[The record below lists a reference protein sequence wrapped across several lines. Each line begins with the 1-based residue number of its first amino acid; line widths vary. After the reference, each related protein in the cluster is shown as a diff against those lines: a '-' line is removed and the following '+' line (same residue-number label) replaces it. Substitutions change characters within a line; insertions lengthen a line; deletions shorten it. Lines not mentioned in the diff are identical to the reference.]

1 MITGLIE
8 WFHYEGSGDIK
19 TVATVG
25 KRSADLGL
33 IPGLSQ
39 EFSTAETLEMF
50 KKTCVNRY
58 FELEA
63 ARVYDTGMMKIPI
76 YLSLGQEHIPAAIST
91 VTTDFLIFAQ
101 HRAHSCY
108 LSFGGDIRKLID
120 ELLHRATGCARGMG
134 GSASIHD
141 PSIGMFG
148 HSGLMGDQVPLAV
161 GAALGSGRRVLTV
174 MGDASAEEDFVYGA
188 MGFAA
193 TKRLPVLLICEDNDL
208 SILTRVSTRRSWSIV
223 DVAQSLGIKGI
234 DITDDPWLIAHYVK
248 VFLKDLPAFIN
259 IRTCRHRWHA
269 GTGTDGEPEWNR
281 FELFK
286 LELRRL
292 GLDKEVNEI
301 ESETLREIRETWQQ
315 QLLKP

>member
-1 MITGLIE
+1 MVQ
-8 WFHYEGSGDIK
+8 

-33 IPGLSQ
+33 IPGVSRQL
-39 EFSTAETLEMF
+39 STAETLEMF
-50 KKTCVNRY
+50 KRTCVNRY

-63 ARVYDTGMMKIPI
+63 ARVYDTGVMKIPI

-91 VTTDFLIFAQ
+91 VTRDFLIFAQ
-101 HRAHSCY
+101 HRAHSYY
-108 LSFGGDIRKLID
+108 LSFGGDMRKLTD

-148 HSGLMGDQVPLAV
+148 HSGLMGDQVPIAV
-161 GAALGSGRRVLTV
+161 GAALGSGRRALAVV
-174 MGDASAEEDFVYGA
+174 GDASAEEDFVYGA

-193 TKRLPVLLICEDNDL
+193 TRKLPVLFVCEDNDL

-234 DITDDPWLIAHYVK
+234 DITDDPWLIAHHVK
-248 VFLKDLPAFIN
+248 LLLRDLPAFIN

-269 GTGTDGEPEWNR
+269 GTGSDGEPEWNR
-281 FELFK
+281 FELLK
-286 LELRRL
+286 LELERL
-292 GLDKEVNEI
+292 GLDREAEEI
-301 ESETLREIRETWQQ
+301 ESGTLKDVKETWQQ
-315 QLLKP
+315 QLLRP